1 MQWAALQHQ
10 GASKRVMEKLVWTDE
25 TKVTKMMGGKEK
37 IGEREKLWMDCEVYR
52 IMI

>member
-25 TKVTKMMGGKEK
+25 TKVTKMMGGKERLEK
-37 IGEREKLWMDCEVYR
+37 ERNCGWIVKCTG
-52 IMI
+52 

>member
-25 TKVTKMMGGKEK
+25 TKVPRMMGRKKRLEKERNCGWIVK
-37 IGEREKLWMDCEVYR
+37 CTG
-52 IMI
+52 